1 MNPQMLH
8 PQMLQQIKDKY
19 KAHLHTDQ
27 GQEDLRIAVEQK
39 RMWML
44 KKGNSN
50 VCFGTNYV
58 KQKFL
63 PKSLNK
69 KIKKVSI
76 TPVGLNNLCH
86 DNSRLFAE
94 EEGITARLGFNITSC
109 PCGRNMTYE
118 IHSVNK
124 INGELYDFTRDFN
137 DETEKYF
144 LEVDT
149 ESDAY
154 AYVYMYGKKAQLP
167 ININKGCKCKVNW
180 RNGNE
185 FLKTEEEFLELI
197 ENLERIKVIKY

>member
-1 MNPQMLH
+1 MN

-27 GQEDLRIAVEQK
+27 GKEDLRIAVEQK

-44 KKGNSN
+44 QKQNCDL
-50 VCFGTNYV
+50 CFKTDYV

-69 KIKKVSI
+69 KIKKVAI

-86 DNSRLFAE
+86 DNSSLFAK
-94 EEGITARLGFNITSC
+94 EEGITARFGFNITSC
-109 PCGRNMTYE
+109 PCGRKMSYE

-144 LEVDT
+144 LEVET
-149 ESDAY
+149 ELDAY
-154 AYVYMYGKKAQLP
+154 GYVYMYGKNLVC
-167 ININKGCKCKVNW
+167 IDKGCKCKVDW
-180 RNGNE
+180 SD
-185 FLKTEEEFLELI
+185 FKKFYKTEEEFLKFI
-197 ENLERIKVIKY
+197 EHLERITVIKY